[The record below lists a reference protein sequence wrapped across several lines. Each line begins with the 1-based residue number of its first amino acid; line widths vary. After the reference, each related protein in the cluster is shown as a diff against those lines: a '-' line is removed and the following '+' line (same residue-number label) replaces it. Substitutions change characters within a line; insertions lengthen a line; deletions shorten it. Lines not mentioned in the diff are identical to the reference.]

1 MRHLYS
7 KDVYRRWM
15 ELAFPAP
22 AVSGMEDLEIWKNP
36 QRKGFLDAAK
46 TGILLGHPGPPTP
59 AYSEFNT
66 RVPLISAAA
75 RMAVEGWSPEQAL
88 DELAKTA
95 EDVFSKYK

>member
-1 MRHLYS
+1 
-7 KDVYRRWM
+7 
-15 ELAFPAP
+15 
-22 AVSGMEDLEIWKNP
+22 MEDLDIWKNV
-36 QRKGFLDAAK
+36 QRKGFLDAVK
-46 TGILLGHPGPPTP
+46 TGVLLGHPGPPTP

-75 RMAVEGWSPEQAL
+75 RMAVEGWSVEQAL